1 MSDCIHEN
9 IVKQWN
15 EDEIRN
21 GRYELVCKM
30 MNANCNSK
38 DRFVLNYSL

>member
-15 EDEIRN
+15 EDEIRKLDDMSWYVKWWMLIAIVRI
-21 GRYELVCKM
+21 GL
-30 MNANCNSK
+30 
-38 DRFVLNYSL
+38 F